1 MKNLLETS
9 LTPENDLQDLWEL
22 SGRVKAVLAWIE
34 SASYIDKDVLAAM
47 LGGQVQ
53 AADSPKWLV
62 KAQEAEAESDDG
74 EEKQAL

>member
-34 SASYIDKDVLAAM
+34 SNPYIDKDILAAM

-53 AADSPKWLV
+53 AAGYVEQQKEKGTGSGRETE
-62 KAQEAEAESDDG
+62 EAF
-74 EEKQAL
+74 